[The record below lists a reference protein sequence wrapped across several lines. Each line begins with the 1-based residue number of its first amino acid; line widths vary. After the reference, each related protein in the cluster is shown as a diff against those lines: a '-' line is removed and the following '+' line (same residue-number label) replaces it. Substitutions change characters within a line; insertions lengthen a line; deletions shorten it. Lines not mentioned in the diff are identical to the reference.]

1 MDYENLTV
9 SFLPKALAIFVKVS
23 ILVLSPR
30 SILAIVDWGTLDIAA
45 NLRWDNPDCLRIV
58 DTAIAL
64 SNFVVSL

>member
-45 NLRWDNPDCLRIV
+45 NLR
-58 DTAIAL
+58 
-64 SNFVVSL
+64 